1 MNRIGRLA
9 VTRTITGLCLVVL
22 LLACGRQISGGD
34 TTPGEGVLFIGN
46 SLTASND
53 LPGMVTALAEA
64 AGADIPTMA
73 VLAAQTSL
81 EDHWYEGTARRE
93 IERGGWRA
101 VVLQQGP
108 STLPESREHLIHWT
122 SVYAD
127 AIRSQGGAPFVYMIW
142 PPLGGDWERA
152 IGSYRLAAEAA
163 QSGLLPVAEAFRAAW
178 ARDRQLPLL
187 TGDGF
192 HPSAM
197 GTYLAAVVMVAQL
210 ENRSPVGLPA
220 DLAGRVSVD
229 PAVAVLLQEAAADAI
244 QASDSFLAP
253 APCQADGWQAPDP
266 LIAPGAEDRLC
277 NRG

>member
-1 MNRIGRLA
+1 MKRIRRLA
-9 VTRTITGLCLVVL
+9 VTHTVAGLCFVVL
-22 LLACGRQISGGD
+22 LFACGREISGGE

-81 EDHWYEGTARRE
+81 EDHWHEGSARRE

-122 SVYAD
+122 GVYAD
-127 AIRSQGGAPFVYMIW
+127 AIRSQGGAPYVYMVW
-142 PPLGGDWERA
+142 PPMGGDWERA

-163 QSGLLPVAEAFRAAW
+163 QSGLFPVAEAFRAAW
-178 ARDRQLPLL
+178 ARDPELPLL
-187 TGDGF
+187 AGDGF

-220 DLAGRVSVD
+220 DLAGRVSVE

-244 QASDSFLAP
+244 HARDASLAAASCP
-253 APCQADGWQAPDP
+253 
-266 LIAPGAEDRLC
+266 E
-277 NRG
+277 